1 MSFTCKS
8 HEWMIGSIALVERH
22 TMPGVRLGEIRLC
35 AKIFFAIKIVRELP
49 YSFPL
54 RFDGFIVNVK
64 CEVSPVLWTTH
75 MRHIINACTRRWWT
89 RRHCPCASNDL
100 WYRGQSEQFYIQTQ
114 WLLAYVCVHLFCFL
128 SRALLRIWSYSI
140 WIEKTQA
147 YARHQYLGC
156 IHISA

>member
-1 MSFTCKS
+1 MSPTCKLN
-8 HEWMIGSIALVERH
+8 EWMFGSRGGSGTAYDAWGQARWNPAMCED
-22 TMPGVRLGEIRLC
+22 
-35 AKIFFAIKIVRELP
+35 FFAIKIVRELP
-49 YSFPL
+49 YLFPL

-89 RRHCPCASNDL
+89 RWHCPRASNDL
-100 WYRGQSEQFYIQTQ
+100 YRGQSEQFYIQTQ
-114 WLLAYVCVHLFCFL
+114 WPLAYVCVHLFCFL
-128 SRALLRIWSYSI
+128 SLALLRIWSYSI